1 MRASARRHVAMASSR
16 SMGPAATRAG
26 SDRPMVELEGAV
38 APRRQRRV
46 EHVERVERLDAG
58 EQEVL
63 REAVER
69 AAREAAGVDRPALLD
84 ERAELLVDR
93 HVAQE
98 RLVADLGEAAGA
110 GGHQDAGPVED
121 EVRLEPLAHQARGR
135 QQVDETDRSLVRD
148 RVHERVGGLA
158 LLGLDVGEEL
168 LLGVEELGARRCVG
182 EVGLGHNALPSGRW
196 DPRRAGRGSF
206 RIANA
211 FLTKAERASQANTV
225 WIPPVGRRPAPR
237 RSTGYV
243 HHTKQNG
250 LTRPFRMVHIPHRK
264 VDEHATLLR
273 LGDRADRLQHRRQG
287 RQGPGRARLVAPAA
301 RPPRRPLPRLDPQD
315 REERHDADDHEPHEG
330 RRRARQER
338 RLVHRGVRRAAAG
351 DGRPARRAHAAAH
364 LQGGARPQQHLRA
377 LRAVLRR
384 GRGGRRRAVGRQR
397 PAADDPPRRGARAAD
412 RGHDAL
418 HDRRGRLRPRGGRL
432 DPLPH
437 RLSALVGQ
445 PLGPPGAG
453 DLARDPQLVDGS
465 GAVRIVIAFGGNA
478 LIREHERGTW
488 TEQTAHA
495 LEAAAA
501 IARVARAHQV
511 VLTHGNGPQVGALAL
526 QQAGG
531 EPDAPALPFD
541 VLDAMTQGEIGYLLQ
556 QALAAVDPSLPTA
569 TILTRVRVNPDDPA
583 LSDAPT
589 KPIGPFYDEA
599 TARRL
604 AAERGWHVAP
614 DAGRGWRRMMASPRP
629 VEILEEREIRV
640 LAAAGV
646 VVIAAGGG
654 SIPVVYRAG
663 RLAGIDAVIDKDRCA
678 AELATATGA
687 DLLVLVTGVPRAAL
701 GFGTTAQRGIVR
713 LTVSD
718 ALRHLDAGEF
728 PAGSMGPKVEGAA
741 RFVGGGGRAVITDV
755 AHVAAAL
762 DGAEGTWIVPDAEGP
777 SALEPAALAV

>member
-16 SMGPAATRAG
+16 SMGPAAMAAG
-26 SDRPMVELEGAV
+26 SDRPGVELEGAV

-46 EHVERVERLDAG
+46 EHVERVERLDAV

-93 HVAQE
+93 HVARE

-158 LLGLDVGEEL
+158 LLGLDVGKEL
-168 LLGVEELGARRCVG
+168 LLDVEELGTRRCVG
-182 EVGLGHNALPSGRW
+182 EVGLGHNALPSGGW

-211 FLTKAERASQANTV
+211 FLTKAERASQAETP
-225 WIPPVGRRPAPR
+225 WIPTVCRSADAR
-237 RSTGYV
+237 RSTRDV
-243 HHTKQNG
+243 HHTKQNR

-264 VDEHATLLR
+264 VDDHTTLLR
-273 LGDRADRLQHRRQG
+273 LGDRADRLEHRGQG
-287 RQGPGRARLVAPAA
+287 REGPGRARLVAPAA
-301 RPPRRPLPRLDPQD
+301 RQARRPLPRLDPQD
-315 REERHDADDHEPHEG
+315 REERHDADDHEPDEG
-330 RRRARQER
+330 GRGARQER
-338 RLVHRGVRRAAAG
+338 WLVHRGVRRAAAG
-351 DGRPARRAHAAAH
+351 DGRPPRRAHPAAH

-384 GRGGRRRAVGRQR
+384 RRRGRRRAVGRQR
-397 PAADDPPRRGARAAD
+397 AAPDGPSRRGARAAD

-445 PLGPPGAG
+445 PVRPPGAG
-453 DLARDPQLVDGS
+453 DLARDPELLTRSD
-465 GAVRIVIAFGGNA
+465 AVRLVIAFGGNA

-488 TEQTAHA
+488 PEQTAHA
-495 LEAAAA
+495 LEAARAV
-501 IARVARAHQV
+501 ARIARAHQV

-583 LSDAPT
+583 LVEAPPT

-599 TARRL
+599 TALRL
-604 AAERGWHVAP
+604 GGQFGWTVAP
-614 DAGRGWRRMMASPRP
+614 DAGRGWRRMMPSPHP
-629 VEILEEREIRV
+629 VEILEVREIAV

-646 VVIAAGGG
+646 PAVAPRRAGG
-654 SIPVVYRAG
+654 
-663 RLAGIDAVIDKDRCA
+663 
-678 AELATATGA
+678 
-687 DLLVLVTGVPRAAL
+687 
-701 GFGTTAQRGIVR
+701 
-713 LTVSD
+713 
-718 ALRHLDAGEF
+718 
-728 PAGSMGPKVEGAA
+728 PAG
-741 RFVGGGGRAVITDV
+741 
-755 AHVAAAL
+755 
-762 DGAEGTWIVPDAEGP
+762 
-777 SALEPAALAV
+777 